1 MSKKWGIFHYKE
13 SGHYTIGGVLQ
24 CFDSEGAARLKAN
37 LMMMA
42 TDGLNLV
49 VVRLEAPKFL
59 NSGSLWGK
67 N

>member
-1 MSKKWGIFHYKE
+1 MSKLWGIFHYKE
-13 SGHYTIGGVLQ
+13 SGSYHYRSALQ
-24 CFDSEGAARLKAN
+24 RFDTEGAARLKAN

-49 VVRLEAPKFL
+49 VVRLEAPRFL
-59 NSGSLWGK
+59 NSGSMWGK